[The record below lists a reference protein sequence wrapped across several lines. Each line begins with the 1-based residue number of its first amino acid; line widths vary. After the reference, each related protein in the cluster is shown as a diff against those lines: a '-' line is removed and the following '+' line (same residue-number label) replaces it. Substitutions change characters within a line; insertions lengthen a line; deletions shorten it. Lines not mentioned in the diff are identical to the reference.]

1 MYNVGINPNVSNST
15 GRAQIGIDLTKQQM
29 PNPQPMVWYKLIKKM
44 GDSDHVEVITKSRAS
59 CPPKLAIMQLHDE
72 FANLIE
78 LGVLNA
84 ALIEM
89 SGSDFKLSF
98 VHNGCVVEIF
108 YELIMETERETAHYD
123 PMI

>member
-1 MYNVGINPNVSNST
+1 MYNVGINPNVNNST
-15 GRAQIGIDLTKQQM
+15 GRAQIGIDLTKQRM
-29 PNPQPMVWYKLIKKM
+29 PNPQPMVWYKLVKKM
-44 GDSDHVEVITKSRAS
+44 SGSDHVEVITKSHAS
-59 CPPKLAIMQLHDE
+59 CPPKFAIMQLHDE

-84 ALIEM
+84 ALIDM